1 MAKSKQYFIR
11 KAHRYLGVVLGIQFL
26 FWTIGGLYFSWSNMD
41 EVHGDLTKKSVP
53 NFSADVRLISPL
65 VALDSIKSNFDI
77 DSLIGFQL
85 VEILGKPYYQIKC
98 KKNNQLQNYLA
109 DAVDGKLRPALT
121 EKEAIQVA
129 SAHYNGQ
136 ATVESAVY
144 ITTTDADHEYRENPL
159 PAYAVSFRDNAQ
171 TTVYVAAELGTV
183 QKFRNVK
190 WRTFDFLWMMHTMNY
205 SDRDKFGNAL
215 LRSFSILGLITIA
228 SGFWLFFI
236 TQKKRF

>member
-1 MAKSKQYFIR
+1 
-11 KAHRYLGVVLGIQFL
+11 
-26 FWTIGGLYFSWSNMD
+26 MD

-129 SAHYNGQ
+129 SSHYNGQ

-159 PAYAVSFRDNAQ
+159 PAYAVSFKDKAQ

-183 QKFRNVK
+183 QKFRNAK